1 MGLIEEFITRYRRE
15 YDFYDQTAR
24 LVAQTL
30 DSNLQAAGIRS
41 MVTSRAKSPARLEDK
56 VRQRARTK
64 TYTTL
69 EDISADIVDLAGVRV
84 ALYFPGERDQVD
96 KIVRQFFVL
105 LENPKVFPDSS
116 SKPTPTYTKR
126 FSGYWATHYRIQLN
140 KSSLSAAQQ
149 RYADARVEI
158 QVASVLMHAWSEV
171 EHDLVYKPFEGALS
185 DEEYAIL
192 DELNGLV
199 IAGEI
204 ALERLQKAGEA
215 RVAGS
220 EREFANHFDLASH
233 LLSRIALAAQGPVAE
248 TALGRVDLLFEL
260 LKRLNLLTPEQLKPY
275 IEAVHHDTERRPIAE
290 QIIDRLLAEEESRY
304 KLYEEIRA
312 ARPLSTRVE
321 EVIEPSAA
329 ELHGAIGHLL
339 SEWARLERVVRDMYP
354 SPDQRRGVVPTA
366 KMMERFVPDVREF
379 ERIRRMRNGVV
390 HGMESVDPVDLH
402 DAAARLHDIIEG
414 VVRRMQQEPP
424 A

>member
-1 MGLIEEFITRYRRE
+1 MGLIEEFIARYRRE
-15 YDFYDQTAR
+15 YDYYDQTAR
-24 LVAQTL
+24 LIAQAL

-41 MVTSRAKSPARLEDK
+41 MVTSRAKSPARLEAK
-56 VRQRARTK
+56 VRQRAKTK
-64 TYTTL
+64 TYATL
-69 EDISADIVDLAGVRV
+69 EDISADIVDLAGARV

-96 KIVRQFFVL
+96 RLVRQLFTL
-105 LENPKVFPDSS
+105 LEPPKEFSGS
-116 SKPTPTYTKR
+116 AKATYKKR
-126 FSGYWATHYRIQLN
+126 FSGYWATHYRVQL
-140 KSSLSAAQQ
+140 KESSLGSAQQ

-171 EHDLVYKPFEGALS
+171 EHDLVYKPFEGTLS
-185 DEEYAIL
+185 EEEYAIL

-220 EREFANHFDLASH
+220 EREFANHFDLALH
-233 LLSRIALAAQGPVAE
+233 LLSGTAIAAQGPLADS
-248 TALGRVDLLFEL
+248 ALGRVDLLFEL

-290 QIIDRLLAEEESRY
+290 QIIDRLLAEDESRY
-304 KLYEEIRA
+304 KMYEEIRT
-312 ARPLSTRVE
+312 ARPLSTRAE
-321 EVIEPSAA
+321 DAIEPSAA

-339 SEWARLERVVRDMYP
+339 AEWARLERVARDLYP
-354 SPDQRRGVVPTA
+354 STPQHRVVVPTGKLMA
-366 KMMERFVPDVREF
+366 QYVPDVREF

-390 HGMESVDPVDLH
+390 HGVESVDPADLH
-402 DAAARLHDIIEG
+402 DAANRLHEIVEEVI
-414 VVRRMQQEPP
+414 RRMPQDPP
-424 A
+424 V

>member
-1 MGLIEEFITRYRRE
+1 MGLIEEFIARYRRE
-15 YDFYDQTAR
+15 FDYYDQTAR
-24 LVAQTL
+24 LIAQAL

-41 MVTSRAKSPARLEDK
+41 MVTSRAKSPSRLEAK

-64 TYTTL
+64 TYATL
-69 EDISADIVDLAGVRV
+69 EDISADIVDLAGARV

-96 KIVRQFFVL
+96 RLVRQLFVL
-105 LENPKVFPDSS
+105 LEPPKEFPAR
-116 SKPTPTYTKR
+116 SKPTYKKR
-126 FSGYWATHYRIQLN
+126 FSGYWATHYRVQL
-140 KSSLSAAQQ
+140 KESSLGTAQQ
-149 RYADARVEI
+149 RYAEARVEI

-171 EHDLVYKPFEGALS
+171 EHDLVYKPFEGTLS

-220 EREFANHFDLASH
+220 ERQFENHYDLASH
-233 LLSRIALAAQGPVAE
+233 LLSRTALSAHGPLADS
-248 TALGRVDLLFEL
+248 ALGRVDLLFEL
-260 LKRLNLLTPEQLKPY
+260 LKRLDLLTPEQLKPY

-290 QIIDRLLAEEESRY
+290 QIIDRLLAEDESRY
-304 KLYEEIRA
+304 KVYEEIRA
-312 ARPLSTRVE
+312 ARPLSARAE
-321 EVIEPSAA
+321 EAVEPSTT

-339 SEWARLERVVRDMYP
+339 SEWARLERVARELYP
-354 SPDQRRGVVPTA
+354 RTDERRVVMPTGRL
-366 KMMERFVPDVREF
+366 MERFVPDVREF
-379 ERIRRMRNGVV
+379 ERIRRLRNGVV
-390 HGMESVDPVDLH
+390 HGVEVVDPADLH
-402 DAAARLHDIIEG
+402 DAANRLHEIVEEII
-414 VVRRMQQEPP
+414 RRSQQGPP